1 MRGVYNY
8 MRQIGFRR
16 ALPLVFTL
24 IHLSLVWFSPGRQPH
39 AASMVFGNSG
49 YRSVTSQE
57 DNSVSVEL
65 FEPPSLKPVQ
75 KIALI
80 LELPAMFVA
89 TLIGAVLFPLNETAW
104 LFTSIP
110 FVPLVWYVIGRW
122 LDGLLGD
129 RINTAPRA
137 KRRIAIVR
145 PVLNLARGKHFK
157 IVEAAADVALPEC
170 RAIVA
175 RPFVG
180 ADVVFRDGEFSQCN
194 GSQSFQWIFARKF
207 RVLSRILA
215 GSPFEFSTRFC
226 FEAVG

>member
-8 MRQIGFRR
+8 MRHIGFRR

-24 IHLSLVWFSPGRQPH
+24 IHLSLVWFPPGRQPH

-49 YRSVTSQE
+49 YRSVTYQE
-57 DNSVSVEL
+57 DSSVSVEL

-122 LDGLLGD
+122 LDGLLGYC
-129 RINTAPRA
+129 
-137 KRRIAIVR
+137 
-145 PVLNLARGKHFK
+145 ARLR
-157 IVEAAADVALPEC
+157 LP
-170 RAIVA
+170 
-175 RPFVG
+175 
-180 ADVVFRDGEFSQCN
+180 
-194 GSQSFQWIFARKF
+194 
-207 RVLSRILA
+207 RILRTLLAVPA
-215 GSPFEFSTRFC
+215 GLVLCVGLGGFTPLYHHLTADTYWMFSGLVLWSGLCLTMMTSSGR
-226 FEAVG
+226 